1 MKKLIF
7 ILIAL
12 AVFQNKSE
20 IQGYLFPAPDYAD
33 RHGGQVIL
41 YATSWCGYCK
51 KARAFLNENNIP
63 FYEYDIEKSTEG
75 RDQYR
80 SIGGRGVPVLLVNG
94 RVIKG
99 YNPTEILKY
108 LE

>member
-41 YATSWCGYCK
+41 YATS
-51 KARAFLNENNIP
+51 
-63 FYEYDIEKSTEG
+63 
-75 RDQYR
+75 
-80 SIGGRGVPVLLVNG
+80 
-94 RVIKG
+94 
-99 YNPTEILKY
+99 
-108 LE
+108 